1 MSIRKVVAGLLITA
15 GIAIMAVPF
24 FWRATGEKQTEQLI
38 SEFEQTLEDD
48 YDEETNVE
56 EEQTSIS
63 EEDEAIFKEGG
74 IIGIIEIPGIDIRY
88 PVMEGT
94 TSKVLNAGIGHI
106 EETAGIAIMAVPFFW
121 RATGEKQTEQLISEF
136 EQTLEDDYD
145 EETDVEEEQTSISE
159 EDEAIL
165 KEGGV
170 IGIIEIPG
178 LDIRYPVMEGTTS
191 KVLNAGIGHIEETA
205 GIGESG
211 NCVLCGHN
219 GSRYGTFFT
228 PLSQISIG
236 DEVMITDKNGLK
248 HIYEVTETDVVNPY
262 DNSIKTQ
269 GDEKELTLFTCSQ
282 KGTMRFVVRCIY
294 KEAVMDE

>member
-1 MSIRKVVAGLLITA
+1 MSIRKVVAGLLIA
-15 GIAIMAVPF
+15 
-24 FWRATGEKQTEQLI
+24 
-38 SEFEQTLEDD
+38 
-48 YDEETNVE
+48 
-56 EEQTSIS
+56 
-63 EEDEAIFKEGG
+63 
-74 IIGIIEIPGIDIRY
+74 
-88 PVMEGT
+88 
-94 TSKVLNAGIGHI
+94 
-106 EETAGIAIMAVPFFW
+106 AGIAIMAVPFFW

-145 EETDVEEEQTSISE
+145 EETDVEEEQTSISK

-191 KVLNAGIGHIEETA
+191 KVLNA

-248 HIYEVTETDVVNPY
+248 HIYEVTETEVVNPY

-269 GDEKELTLFTCSQ
+269 GTEKELTLFTCSQ

>member
-1 MSIRKVVAGLLITA
+1 MSIRKVVTGLLITA

-24 FWRATGEKQTEQLI
+24 FWCTTGERNTNQLI
-38 SEFEQTLEDD
+38 NEFEQTLEEKQ
-48 YDEETNVE
+48 DERSEVEKEQTTVSKE
-56 EEQTSIS
+56 EE
-63 EEDEAIFKEGG
+63 AILKEGSV
-74 IIGIIEIPGIDIRY
+74 IGIIEIPGI
-88 PVMEGT
+88 
-94 TSKVLNAGIGHI
+94 
-106 EETAGIAIMAVPFFW
+106 
-121 RATGEKQTEQLISEF
+121 
-136 EQTLEDDYD
+136 
-145 EETDVEEEQTSISE
+145 
-159 EDEAIL
+159 
-165 KEGGV
+165 
-170 IGIIEIPG
+170 
-178 LDIRYPVMEGTTS
+178 DIRYPVMEGTTS

-248 HIYEVTETDVVNPY
+248 HIYEVTETEVVNPY

-269 GDEKELTLFTCSQ
+269 STEKELTLFTCSQ

>member
-1 MSIRKVVAGLLITA
+1 
-15 GIAIMAVPF
+15 MAVPF

-48 YDEETNVE
+48 YDEETGVE

-74 IIGIIEIPGIDIRY
+74 VIGIIEIPGIDIRY

-94 TSKVLNAGIGHI
+94 GVDVLNAGIGHI
-106 EETAGIAIMAVPFFW
+106 P
-121 RATGEKQTEQLISEF
+121 
-136 EQTLEDDYD
+136 
-145 EETDVEEEQTSISE
+145 
-159 EDEAIL
+159 
-165 KEGGV
+165 
-170 IGIIEIPG
+170 
-178 LDIRYPVMEGTTS
+178 
-191 KVLNAGIGHIEETA
+191 ETA

-248 HIYEVTETDVVNPY
+248 HIYEVTETEVVNPY

>member
-1 MSIRKVVAGLLITA
+1 MNIRKVVAGLLIAA

-38 SEFEQTLEDD
+38 SEFEQTLEEKQ
-48 YDEETNVE
+48 DERSDVEKEQTTISKE
-56 EEQTSIS
+56 EE
-63 EEDEAIFKEGG
+63 AILKEGSV
-74 IIGIIEIPGIDIRY
+74 IGIIEIPSIDIRY

-94 TSKVLNAGIGHI
+94 GSDILNAGIGHI
-106 EETAGIAIMAVPFFW
+106 
-121 RATGEKQTEQLISEF
+121 S
-136 EQTLEDDYD
+136 
-145 EETDVEEEQTSISE
+145 
-159 EDEAIL
+159 
-165 KEGGV
+165 
-170 IGIIEIPG
+170 
-178 LDIRYPVMEGTTS
+178 
-191 KVLNAGIGHIEETA
+191 ETA

-248 HIYEVTETDVVNPY
+248 HIYEVIETEVVNPY

-269 GDEKELTLFTCSQ
+269 GTEKELTHRYASAHF
-282 KGTMRFVVRCIY
+282 TMRFVVRCRY
-294 KEAVMDE
+294 KEAADE

>member
-1 MSIRKVVAGLLITA
+1 MLIRLAETVEFDRRVNNMSTRKVVAGLLITV

-24 FWRATGEKQTEQLI
+24 FWRTTGEKQTNQLMNQ
-38 SEFEQTLEDD
+38 FEQTLEDD
-48 YDEETNVE
+48 
-56 EEQTSIS
+56 S
-63 EEDEAIFKEGG
+63 
-74 IIGIIEIPGIDIRY
+74 
-88 PVMEGT
+88 
-94 TSKVLNAGIGHI
+94 
-106 EETAGIAIMAVPFFW
+106 
-121 RATGEKQTEQLISEF
+121 
-136 EQTLEDDYD
+136 D
-145 EETDVEEEQTSISE
+145 EETDVEEEQTSISK
-159 EDEAIL
+159 EDEAIF
-165 KEGGV
+165 EMGGV
-170 IGIIEIPG
+170 IGIIEIPSI
-178 LDIRYPVMEGTTS
+178 DIRYPVMEGTGST
-191 KVLNAGIGHIEETA
+191 VLNAGIGHIPETA

-248 HIYEVTETDVVNPY
+248 HIYEVTETEVVNPY

-269 GDEKELTLFTCSQ
+269 STEKELTLFTCSQ